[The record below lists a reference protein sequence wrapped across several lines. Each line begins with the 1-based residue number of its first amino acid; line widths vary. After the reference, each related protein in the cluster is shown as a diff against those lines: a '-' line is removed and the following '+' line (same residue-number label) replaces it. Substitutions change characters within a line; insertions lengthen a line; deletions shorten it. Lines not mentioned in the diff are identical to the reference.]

1 MTLIFTLADTCTI
14 LYQLICTKT
23 AFTFLAQLIAVFW
36 ILRTRVMVLAP
47 GVKSEGKELVEL
59 FGSGQ
64 LAHDTEEPRL
74 TGIIV
79 IKATPRKI

>member
-1 MTLIFTLADTCTI
+1 MHNYVPIR
-14 LYQLICTKT
+14 TKT
-23 AFTFLAQLIAVFW
+23 IFTFLAQLIAVFW

-47 GVKSEGKELVEL
+47 GMKRKGKELIEL
-59 FGSGQ
+59 FGSRQ

-79 IKATPRKI
+79 IKATPGRYNEQNMLLIFKH